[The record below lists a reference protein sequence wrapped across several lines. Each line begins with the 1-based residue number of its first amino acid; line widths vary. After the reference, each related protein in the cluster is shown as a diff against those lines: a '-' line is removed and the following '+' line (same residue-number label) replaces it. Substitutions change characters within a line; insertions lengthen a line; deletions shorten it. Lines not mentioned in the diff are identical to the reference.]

1 MFFFLGKADLEIGV
15 AVKRM
20 RGNFLLAP
28 ESNKGPVF
36 QWVVDVVGIDGAV
49 RVERRGTVSRKIIF
63 RR

>member
-1 MFFFLGKADLEIGV
+1 MEIGV

-28 ESNKGPVF
+28 ETKKGPVF
-36 QWVVDVVGIDGAV
+36 QSVVDVVGIEGAV
-49 RVERRGTVSRKIIF
+49 RVERRGAVSRKIIF